1 MSLQTCRTLNGPT
14 CCPSKINRTTNNY
27 FLYAYNVFFT
37 LLIKS
42 RFVSLFPLKISWWHY
57 AEVLVKGT
65 ESLVFRRS
73 ASLALTRPCF
83 TLKLKEKSHL
93 TYARVTTT
101 ATTTTTTT
109 TTTNQFPCI
118 CTREIPLQ
126 WNKVEFKKLKSKTT
140 INDVDS
146 HSIPFEHLY
155 VDDNSD
161 YHSDDNDD
169 SDDSAGNDPSVVLCK
184 SDITTTLL
192 YIYSL

>member
-37 LLIKS
+37 LLITS

-57 AEVLVKGT
+57 AEVLVKGW
-65 ESLVFRRS
+65 ESLVFCRS
-73 ASLALTRPCF
+73 TWLALTF
-83 TLKLKEKSHL
+83 TLKLKGKSHL
-93 TYARVTTT
+93 TRV
-101 ATTTTTTT
+101 TT

-126 WNKVEFKKLKSKTT
+126 WNKVELKKLKSKTT
-140 INDVDS
+140 INGVDS
-146 HSIPFEHLY
+146 HSIPFDHLY

-161 YHSDDNDD
+161 YHSDDNDAC
-169 SDDSAGNDPSVVLCK
+169 DDSAGNDPSVVLCK